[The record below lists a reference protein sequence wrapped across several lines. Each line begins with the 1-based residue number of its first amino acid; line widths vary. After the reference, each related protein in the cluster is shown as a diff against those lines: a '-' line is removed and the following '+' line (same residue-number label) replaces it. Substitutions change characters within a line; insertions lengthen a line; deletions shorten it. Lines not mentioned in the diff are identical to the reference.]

1 MYRHPVCS
9 KATSNRRRFVSGAL
23 TVAAAIPA
31 LGRFALGQTQQVNVY
46 NWDTYIGE
54 TTLEDFTEA
63 TDIDVRY
70 DLYASNDE
78 LFTKLRGGNPGYDVI
93 FPTNDYVERMIT
105 AGMLVPLDHTKIPNI
120 ANIDPAFTNLAFDP
134 DLKYSAPYFWG
145 TVGLGY
151 RASAASPTG
160 FADVFKGD
168 ASAGRIS
175 LLGSVETIRAA
186 LKYLGYSLNT
196 KVPAEIAEA
205 ADGLIQIKP
214 KIKAFTPDTGQ
225 DLLIAGEVDICLEF
239 NGDILQVMAEDDDLG
254 YVVPAEGAEIWE
266 DSMCIPKGGPNPD
279 SAHTFINF
287 ILDPEVHGSIATHV
301 QYGCPNAAALEF
313 IPEADRDNR
322 ALYPP
327 RAVLDRC
334 EAAVYKGEE
343 VESLYADALT
353 RVLAA

>member
-1 MYRHPVCS
+1 MRRHPVCS

-63 TDIDVRY
+63 TDIDVRH

-145 TVGLGY
+145 TVGARLPRLRRQSRWVRGCVQGRRLCRPDIAAGLG
-151 RASAASPTG
+151 RNHPG
-160 FADVFKGD
+160 
-168 ASAGRIS
+168 
-175 LLGSVETIRAA
+175 
-186 LKYLGYSLNT
+186 
-196 KVPAEIAEA
+196 
-205 ADGLIQIKP
+205 
-214 KIKAFTPDTGQ
+214 
-225 DLLIAGEVDICLEF
+225 
-239 NGDILQVMAEDDDLG
+239 
-254 YVVPAEGAEIWE
+254 GAEI
-266 DSMCIPKGGPNPD
+266 SRLL
-279 SAHTFINF
+279 A
-287 ILDPEVHGSIATHV
+287 
-301 QYGCPNAAALEF
+301 QYQGA
-313 IPEADRDNR
+313 
-322 ALYPP
+322 
-327 RAVLDRC
+327 
-334 EAAVYKGEE
+334 G
-343 VESLYADALT
+343 
-353 RVLAA
+353 